1 MGIYSWN
8 MVKNGDLP
16 MKNGDLQVIYDSS
29 VDLQLG

>member
-1 MGIYSWN
+1 